1 MAVVPTKRGE
11 TVYLKLEDFTPPWRQ
26 AVVLR
31 QTGKKLVL
39 AVRVLAGEITDKT
52 DSLSFFVA
60 GGQNFI
66 LVEGDLDRVRSQC
79 AATHRALEIEVALI
93 LQRSQE
99 LLDSDTL
106 QFVTASDDLGEPQ
119 KCNLGVE
126 RNLLKQALDSDSE
139 GFGDSEEDEPD
150 EVIRL
155 LNKAKKMKHEKASGS
170 EKQKGAEDRRRTR
183 YTLLDKKEK
192 TNETPSGLDRIMETM
207 KEDAMLGSQKLDI
220 NALLQMEILKELR
233 GKQRRSKSSRSS
245 RSDKSQSSDSNS
257 SSSSSQTREKLKG
270 AGKALKAF
278 RRGKKEMRK
287 HPLKHVKRYIKEVE
301 ENLGANR
308 NTPYQ
313 LSDYSRRISWGKM
326 KTLQRVHFAAS
337 EILQTVL
344 KGRSELAALQ
354 LTQLLRATH
363 QCCLDQGSWQ
373 TAWLLMDMVDPLE
386 RQKFG
391 GEIQEIEV
399 VASYVRAMQ
408 DLERR
413 NKKQQTDGEEDRKNG
428 KGKNGKGKKKEEA
441 TEWACVPMHQK
452 GVSHR
457 RPGGLLI
464 YINAEINKCHGSFCR
479 YLRIH
484 NRSLVTGDYTPDSSV
499 GHERSALFPSIL
511 PWQTPPGKF
520 KHRRGLSKTVVDEA
534 FTWMRSV
541 WVLFNFLHAGSP
553 SNTQGAIASVAQASQ
568 GTWTAKHEKYARTVF
583 SRLLRYC
590 AHPRGTMERGTSKL
604 SELIERI
611 HTSQYDPDIN
621 LDEALCGA
629 KTVDPSRISPA
640 RERCHFGPSWSF
652 DWFATEKNF

>member
-60 GGQNFI
+60 GSQNFI

-119 KCNLGVE
+119 KSNLGVE

-139 GFGDSEEDEPD
+139 EFGDSEEDEPD

-220 NALLQMEILKELR
+220 NALLQMEILRELR

-441 TEWACVPMHQK
+441 TE
-452 GVSHR
+452 
-457 RPGGLLI
+457 
-464 YINAEINKCHGSFCR
+464 
-479 YLRIH
+479 
-484 NRSLVTGDYTPDSSV
+484 
-499 GHERSALFPSIL
+499 
-511 PWQTPPGKF
+511 
-520 KHRRGLSKTVVDEA
+520 
-534 FTWMRSV
+534 
-541 WVLFNFLHAGSP
+541 
-553 SNTQGAIASVAQASQ
+553 
-568 GTWTAKHEKYARTVF
+568 
-583 SRLLRYC
+583 
-590 AHPRGTMERGTSKL
+590 
-604 SELIERI
+604 
-611 HTSQYDPDIN
+611 
-621 LDEALCGA
+621 
-629 KTVDPSRISPA
+629 
-640 RERCHFGPSWSF
+640 
-652 DWFATEKNF
+652 